1 MEAPIPADLDASLH
15 GINVRLLATGWL
27 AAIVCWVLLG
37 LSLWATL
44 RAMGVMLDA
53 LGDLPRLVAAVAL
66 AVVAGFA
73 SMLPGGLGVR
83 DALLMQ
89 LLTPSCG
96 AANAL
101 VAALILRLV
110 WLVSEL
116 AACVILYV
124 AARFR

>member
-1 MEAPIPADLDASLH
+1 L
-15 GINVRLLATGWL
+15 GW
-27 AAIVCWVLLG
+27 
-37 LSLWATL
+37 SLWATL
-44 RAMGVMLDA
+44 RAIGVV
-53 LGDLPRLVAAVAL
+53 DLEPIRHLPLLVAAVAL

-89 LLTPSCG
+89 LLAPHCG
-96 AANAL
+96 SANAL
-101 VAALILRLV
+101 VAAVLVRLV

-124 AARFR
+124 GARSREPGAGSEGI